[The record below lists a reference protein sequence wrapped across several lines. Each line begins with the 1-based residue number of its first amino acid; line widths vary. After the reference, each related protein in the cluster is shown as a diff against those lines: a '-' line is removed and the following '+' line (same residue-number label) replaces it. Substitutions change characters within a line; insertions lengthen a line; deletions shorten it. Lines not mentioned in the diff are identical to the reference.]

1 MPNIRGTHEY
11 GTVNNMNGAWSARW
25 SRDEADEFLFLVGD
39 LWLIVDREELLGDT
53 AQQSKVPPPRL
64 NVSTKFRGTQYF

>member
-1 MPNIRGTHEY
+1 MSFSLQLAFHPRLVQQLHNIRGTHEY

-53 AQQSKVPPPRL
+53 AQQS
-64 NVSTKFRGTQYF
+64 

>member
-1 MPNIRGTHEY
+1 
-11 GTVNNMNGAWSARW
+11 MNGAWSARW

-53 AQQSKVPPPRL
+53 AQQSKVTTSRL
-64 NVSTKFRGTQYF
+64 NVSTKFRGTQAITCPQRLKDLH